1 MRRRITVVTN
11 SFLIAALILMCSRI
25 AAAQTADDV
34 VEKYLAAIGGRAALE
49 KVTSRSTT
57 GTMTLSLPN
66 GPVSGSIEIL
76 NQRPN
81 RARTV
86 TKLDLSSLGAGQM
99 TREQRFDGTTG
110 YVLDSLQGNREITGN
125 QLENLKNSMFPTP
138 LLTYKERGATVEL
151 GGKEKVEG
159 RDAYVLLFKPKT
171 GSVARQFIDAETYLP
186 VRLVV
191 KIETPETGEV
201 EQTTDLSDYRE
212 VDGIKVP
219 FTIKVSTAGQ
229 GFTIAVTKVEHNLKI
244 DEALF
249 SRPDK

>member
-1 MRRRITVVTN
+1 MKVVKTP
-11 SFLIAALILMCSRI
+11 FLIAALILTCGRI
-25 AAAQTADDV
+25 ASAQTADDV
-34 VEKYLAAIGGRAALE
+34 VEKYLAAIGGRAALG

-57 GTMTLSLPN
+57 GTMSLSLPQ

-81 RARTV
+81 KARTL
-86 TKLDLSSLGAGQM
+86 TKLDLTSLGAGQV
-99 TREQRFDGTTG
+99 TREQRFDGTSG
-110 YVLDSLQGNREITGN
+110 YILDSLQGNREITGN
-125 QLENLKNSMFPTP
+125 QLENLKNTAFPTP

-151 GGKEKVEG
+151 AGKEKVDG

-186 VRLVV
+186 ARIVIKV
-191 KIETPETGEV
+191 ETPETGEV

-219 FTIKVSTAGQ
+219 FTIKVSTTGQ
-229 GFTIAVTKVEHNLKI
+229 SFTIAVNKVEHNVKI
-244 DEALF
+244 DETVF
-249 SRPDK
+249 VKPDK